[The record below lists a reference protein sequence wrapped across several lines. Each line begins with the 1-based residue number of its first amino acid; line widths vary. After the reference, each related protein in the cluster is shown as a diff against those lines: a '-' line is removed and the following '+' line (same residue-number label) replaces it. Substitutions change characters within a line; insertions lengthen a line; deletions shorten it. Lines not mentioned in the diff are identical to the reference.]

1 MLKITPFGTGK
12 EKIKLRPLMEER
24 IIPAFPES
32 IMLVGASKSGKST
45 LLDNLMQKEHFYKD
59 YHDLIYLFATTAKL
73 DQGFKRLKIPDH
85 RLFETEKEMIKSVEE
100 IFEAQKEIVSSEGI
114 ENSKKILMIFEDL
127 TTNEKLMRNSTFK
140 SLWTLGRHVNI
151 QVIACIH
158 KYKAIPR
165 TQRLQAMNIIY
176 FRGSEDET
184 EQLASDWCPSAYSK
198 REFIDIIRFATEP
211 GALSKHNFLYISKFS
226 DPSVRYRKNFDVILK
241 LTK

>member
-1 MLKITPFGTGK
+1 MLKITPFNTGK
-12 EKIKLRPLMEER
+12 EKIKLRQLMKDR

-32 IMLVGASKSGKST
+32 VMLVGASKSGKST
-45 LLDNLMQKEHFYKD
+45 LLDNLMQKELFYKD

-100 IFEAQKEIVSSEGI
+100 IFEAQKEVVSSEGV

-151 QVIACIH
+151 QVISCVH

-184 EQLASDWCPSAYSK
+184 EQLASDWCPSGYTK
-198 REFIDIIRFATEP
+198 QQFIDIIRHATQPDAE
-211 GALSKHNFLYISKFS
+211 SKHNFLYISKFS
-226 DPSVRYRKNFDVILK
+226 DPTERYRKNFDKILK